1 MVSVGVILRILEFG
15 FSIRSQQV
23 SPSPVAVREG
33 GARFLGV
40 SAEAGSPRELK
51 KEDLSP
57 DTHGKNNKTKQSL
70 QPRPWAAVDRGEEGR
85 VQ

>member
-15 FSIRSQQV
+15 FLIRSQQV

-40 SAEAGSPRELK
+40 SAEAGSPRQLK
-51 KEDLSP
+51 RDLSP
-57 DTHGKNNKTKQSL
+57 DTHGKNNKTQQSP
-70 QPRPWAAVDRGEEGR
+70 QPRPWATVDRGEEGR